1 MMRRKGGWDR
11 RVNRVLDPWPAARQA
26 RFVGIRHHF
35 HVGSDSI
42 FFVSFR
48 FGTSL
53 LVWLLI
59 GVALALP
66 AGLFL
71 LERNL
76 SDVTSEWK
84 GRPGFSL
91 YFDLGTEIEIANEL
105 VMSLERLEK
114 IDRVVLV
121 TPEEALS
128 EFRDNHDVAD
138 ALDMLKENPLP
149 PSVRAIVVEGVSG
162 NELEII
168 ANQAGR
174 HEMVEEIVIE
184 RTWLERLVAVSDVLN
199 RLSWILSVLFG
210 IGAVLVTSS
219 SVRLAIEARLEE
231 LKVQK
236 LVGGTNAFI
245 RRPFLYLG
253 AIYGVGGGVVAA
265 MLVASALLVLEKPL
279 NALFGS
285 YGGNLEFTG
294 FDSIFVGILLALG
307 ALLGIVGAIVASN
320 QRLRRLE
327 VV

>member
-1 MMRRKGGWDR
+1 M
-11 RVNRVLDPWPAARQA
+11 
-26 RFVGIRHHF
+26 RFVALRDHF

-48 FGTSL
+48 LGTSL
-53 LVWLLI
+53 VVWLLI
-59 GVALALP
+59 GIALALP

-76 SDVTSEWK
+76 SDVTSQWE
-84 GRPGFSL
+84 GQPGFSL
-91 YFDLGTEIEIANEL
+91 YFDPGTEIAIAQEL
-105 VMSLERLEK
+105 VVNLERLEE
-114 IDRVVLV
+114 IERVVLV

-128 EFRDNHDVAD
+128 QFRDNHNVAD
-138 ALDMLKENPLP
+138 ALNMLQENPLP
-149 PSVRAIVVEGVSG
+149 PSVRAIVVNGVSG
-162 NELEII
+162 NELELI

-174 HEMVEEIVIE
+174 HEMVDEIVIE
-184 RTWLERLVAVSDVLN
+184 RTWLERLVAASVVVN
-199 RLSWILSVLFG
+199 RLSWILAVLFG
-210 IGAVLVTSS
+210 IGAVLVTLS

-236 LVGGTNAFI
+236 LVGGTDAFI

-253 AIYGVGGGVVAA
+253 AIYGVGGGIVAA

-285 YGGNLEFTG
+285 YGEHLEFTG
-294 FDSIFVGILLALG
+294 FDSIFVGALLALG
-307 ALLGIVGAIVASN
+307 GLLGISGAIVASN